1 MSTTSTNKAAKQA
14 EAKAR
19 AKQWRDGRRGIS
31 VATKTSNTSKQTS
44 NAPDP
49 PSVTGTANQRRS
61 PTEPPV
67 SETETPTP
75 KRKTAAK
82 DNSEQYR
89 KTPSSETRADNR
101 AKAAQARARAREWII
116 QQKKGRFNGDG
127 CFMEYQD
134 LPETDVDED
143 EETLSECSDDFETAN
158 EPDTDAD
165 EFKTANDPATN
176 APTNIANA
184 TEWKRD
190 MTLLEN
196 DMKVVLDRVQLI
208 VGDNHELT
216 LITNDIRSIY
226 DRMQHVCKKYT
237 DVEGSRTNDLPGALF
252 CVILLIAIIIVW
264 Y

>member
-1 MSTTSTNKAAKQA
+1 MSTTSTNKSAKQA
-14 EAKAR
+14 AAKAR
-19 AKQWRDGRRGIS
+19 AKQWRDERRGIS
-31 VATKTSNTSKQTS
+31 TVATKTSNTSKQTS

-49 PSVTGTANQRRS
+49 PSVTGTAYQRRS
-61 PTEPPV
+61 STEPPK

-82 DNSEQYR
+82 DTSEQYR
-89 KTPSSETRADNR
+89 KTPSSETRAENR

-116 QQKKGRFNGDG
+116 QQKKDRFNGGG
-127 CFMEYQD
+127 CFMEYQN
-134 LPETDVDED
+134 LPETDVDE
-143 EETLSECSDDFETAN
+143 EETWSECSDDFETAY
-158 EPDTDAD
+158 EPDTETAD
-165 EFKTANDPATN
+165 DQTTN
-176 APTNIANA
+176 APTSIANA

-190 MTLLEN
+190 MALLEN

-226 DRMQHVCKKYT
+226 DRMQHMCKKYT

-264 Y
+264 